1 MGVVGVDVDVDGPRR
16 SRPQVRT
23 TSSSPL
29 HVVVVGVDVDVDD
42 PPRSRPQ
49 GTTSSSSPLHVGV
62 VGVDVDED
70 DPPRSRPQGTTMSSS
85 PLHVVV
91 VGLDVDADGPPEKPW
106 SRDGAS
112 CSPTFWIGASK
123 RLQWEHDP
131 DKFGIRSSALSCR
144 TCCWA
149 APSVAGSLTM
159 AVREPD
165 ASGAGSVGGDEQR

>member
-1 MGVVGVDVDVDGPRR
+1 
-16 SRPQVRT
+16 
-23 TSSSPL
+23 
-29 HVVVVGVDVDVDD
+29 
-42 PPRSRPQ
+42 
-49 GTTSSSSPLHVGV
+49 
-62 VGVDVDED
+62 
-70 DPPRSRPQGTTMSSS
+70 MSSS

-165 ASGAGSVGGDEQR
+165 ASGAGSVGSVGGDEQKRAVPNDHPVLVAFRNARMVDEPVPEVERVAVEEWMASPEGVDGEVVAAMLAERAAREG